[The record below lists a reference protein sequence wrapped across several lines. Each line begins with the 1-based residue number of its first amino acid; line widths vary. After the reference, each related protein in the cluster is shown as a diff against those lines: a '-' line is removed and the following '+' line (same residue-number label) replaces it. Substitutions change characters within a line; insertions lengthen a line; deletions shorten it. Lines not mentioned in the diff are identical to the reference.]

1 MLTDTPI
8 SPERASRHSRTPV
21 HRSGATHPSLRSS
34 SEAGLEPSSTRVGP
48 EGRLEKQSDIP
59 EAVFQNAGAAP
70 SNTNGHRSII
80 PKKRRGKNHRS
91 HYTLRI
97 EAGFIVALL
106 ILLGLVRSP
115 LYTPQDEFE
124 IALAEQQTIQ
134 IEEIQQT
141 RQELPP
147 PPPPRPSVPI
157 EVADDVVLED
167 DELNLDV
174 TLDMD
179 EPAAVLPAPPPPPV
193 EEEPEPEE
201 PEIFVVVEEMPEMIG
216 GHAALMR
223 EVVYPP
229 MARQAGV
236 EGLVVVQFVVDENG
250 NPVNPFIVKGI
261 GAGCDEAAMDAVM
274 KMKFKPGRQRGK
286 AVRVQYSIPV
296 RFRLQ
301 EVKR

>member
-1 MLTDTPI
+1 MLTDTPTT
-8 SPERASRHSRTPV
+8 PERPTRQSRPSPQSAMGSPV
-21 HRSGATHPSLRSS
+21 SPRRKSANAT
-34 SEAGLEPSSTRVGP
+34 EPSSTRVGAD
-48 EGRLEKQSDIP
+48 GRLSKLYQTP
-59 EAVFQNAGAAP
+59 EAVPESTGNALAP
-70 SNTNGHRSII
+70 NGGHRSII
-80 PKKRRGKNHRS
+80 PKKQRGKNHRS

-97 EAGFIVALL
+97 EGGFIVALL

-115 LYTPQDEFE
+115 LYTPEDEFE

-141 RQELPP
+141 KQELPP

-179 EPAAVLPAPPPPPV
+179 EPIAALPAPPPPPV
-193 EEEPEPEE
+193 EAEPEPEE
-201 PEIFVVVEEMPEMIG
+201 PEIFVVVEQMPEMIG
-216 GHAALMR
+216 GHAALMK
-223 EVVYPP
+223 EVVYPA

-261 GAGCDEAAMDAVM
+261 GAGCDEAAMEAVM